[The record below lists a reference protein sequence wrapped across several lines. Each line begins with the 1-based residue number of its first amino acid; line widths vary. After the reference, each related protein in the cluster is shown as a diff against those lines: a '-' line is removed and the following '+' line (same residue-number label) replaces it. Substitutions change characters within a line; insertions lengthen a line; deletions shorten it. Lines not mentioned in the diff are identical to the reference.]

1 MSEWISWILCL
12 CKSQDLSEVFLS
24 FKNKNKKYPSQY
36 KVDCRFFFFQVNW
49 HTLHGSH
56 LECLPTSLCQKSRIH
71 PCIPSLGHQICWLY
85 SDVPW
90 YLDQK
95 TLLAARTTRFLQ
107 KALQLLSEPAC
118 QRYTLASLILFDSF
132 CPPHQLLRKINGHIT
147 KWNNISFFPAHSII
161 TLVVRWSF
169 LFLFVFPD
177 LCIFTE
183 VFWI

>member
-36 KVDCRFFFFQVNW
+36 KVDCRFFFFFQVNW

-71 PCIPSLGHQICWLY
+71 PCIPSLGHQTCWLY

-107 KALQLLSEPAC
+107 KALQLLSEPAGAFSSEIHTC
-118 QRYTLASLILFDSF
+118 FLDFIR
-132 CPPHQLLRKINGHIT
+132 
-147 KWNNISFFPAHSII
+147 
-161 TLVVRWSF
+161 SF
-169 LFLFVFPD
+169 LPPPSAIEKD
-177 LCIFTE
+177 
-183 VFWI
+183 